1 MTLDPTQDPVD
12 ALIRMLDL
20 ADGGGA
26 RTTEDIFVGRTIT
39 TPRARVYGGQV
50 LAQASMAAM
59 RTVDPDR
66 AIHSLHAYFLR
77 GGDIELPITFG
88 VERVRDGRSF
98 SARRIHAYQEGKTI
112 LSMIASFQ

>member
-1 MTLDPTQDPVD
+1 P
-12 ALIRMLDL
+12 
-20 ADGGGA
+20 G
-26 RTTEDIFVGRTIT
+26 
-39 TPRARVYGGQV
+39 
-50 LAQASMAAM
+50 
-59 RTVDPDR
+59 R

-112 LSMIASFQ
+112 LSMIASFQEPAEGLEHQDRMPENVPDPETLPSLR